1 MEREFAAA
9 QRGRRLV
16 LVMFD
21 LDGFKCYNDSLGHVV
36 GDEILKAFAEVLA
49 HANRAMNLVARF
61 GGDEFVSVPS
71 EGDEKGAHGYQA
83 RVYARINV
91 DPVLASHGLTASS
104 GVAVFEPGKTQRVE
118 DLIQAADRRM
128 YGNKPARD

>member
-1 MEREFAAA
+1 M
-9 QRGRRLV
+9 LV
-16 LVMFD
+16 IFD
-21 LDGFKCYNDSLGHVV
+21 LDRFKRYNDDLGHMV

-49 HANRAMNLVARF
+49 HENRAMNLVARF
-61 GGDEFVSVPS
+61 GGDEFVSVLS

-128 YGNKPARD
+128 HGNKPARD